1 MLNPYNIINEIHLSM
16 NLVEI
21 TGVFRHV
28 VRGKDCRKYSVL
40 YSRPGGSKLKLYERR
55 GVFAHGDEM
64 SALQKRVLTY
74 TSYLYLLGYA
84 FTVTNI
90 GPCNGPISSHFGFG
104 ESTMGLLIST
114 HFTGF
119 IISVMYAGYLV
130 DRVGL
135 KPVMITAAITL
146 GVTMYIMGRSFSVNM
161 LFVMMFLTGLGGG
174 AVEAAVNTM
183 IANLHK
189 DARVF
194 ELNKL
199 HVFFGVGA
207 FVWPTVAGMYL
218 GGGGSWRVLYYVI
231 GIFSTVVALTLLFQ
245 KFPEHEKTTPVRPSD
260 MVAMLK
266 NPRVVALCGV
276 IAFYVGG
283 EMGIN
288 AWVVRYFDEVLHAS
302 EALAEAAR
310 NKDSIVAGMNLNSNF
325 FLTMYWF
332 SITVG
337 RVVATVAGKYIPD
350 IKLLRIMAVIS
361 TICATITFSVNSYA
375 LAAVFLAATGLFF
388 SGIFATT
395 IAAGSNMFP
404 SRTGIVS
411 GIIIGFSGI
420 GNIIFSAGI
429 GWIAELSGLRAG
441 LLFAAAMLGVMTIC
455 SFLIKQ
461 QGETV
466 EI

>member
-1 MLNPYNIINEIHLSM
+1 MSS
-16 NLVEI
+16 
-21 TGVFRHV
+21 FQ
-28 VRGKDCRKYSVL
+28 
-40 YSRPGGSKLKLYERR
+40 RR
-55 GVFAHGDEM
+55 I
-64 SALQKRVLTY
+64 LTY

-130 DRVGL
+130 DRIGL
-135 KPVMITAAITL
+135 KPVMTAAAITL
-146 GVTMYIMGRSFSVNM
+146 GVTMCAMGSSWNVNM

-183 IANLHK
+183 IATLHK
-189 DARVF
+189 DSRVF

-199 HVFFGVGA
+199 HVFFGAGA
-207 FVWPTVAGMYL
+207 FIWPTIAGMYL
-218 GGGGSWRVLYYVI
+218 GEGGSWRVLYYII
-231 GIFSTVVALTLLFQ
+231 GIFSTVVALTLTVQ
-245 KFPEHEKTTPVRPSD
+245 KFPVHEKSTPVKPSD
-260 MVAMLK
+260 MISMLK
-266 NPRVVALCGV
+266 NPRVIMLSMV

-288 AWVVRYFDEVLHAS
+288 AWVVRYFDEVLHAG
-302 EALAEAAR
+302 EAMAAGGPM
-310 NKDSIVAGMNLNSNF
+310 KIGALGFSTNLNSNF

-337 RVVATVAGKYIPD
+337 RIVATAAGKYIPD
-350 IKLLRIMAVIS
+350 IKLLRIMAVVS
-361 TICATITFSVNSYA
+361 TVCATITFSVDNYVV
-375 LAAVFLAATGLFF
+375 AAVFLAATGLFF

-429 GWIAELSGLRAG
+429 GWISELSGLRAG
-441 LLFAAAMLGVMTIC
+441 LLFAAGMLGIMTVC
-455 SFLIKQ
+455 SFMIKQ